1 MNCPFCHVNML
12 AESVVQ
18 RWMGVDYETII
29 YYYCT
34 RCELNFEK
42 INQKLLTKK
51 NAALASIE

>member
-42 INQKLLTKK
+42 INQKLLTK
-51 NAALASIE
+51 NAALASIK